1 MEALNDTLV
10 RKHLRLMLKMLLHI
24 DTWKTLSD
32 EERGYLQSVNQQ
44 VFGTNAVTIQES
56 DDRDKWIKDVKT
68 YYDHRCMTVDEALAK
83 TKDERLFGS

>member
-1 MEALNDTLV
+1 
-10 RKHLRLMLKMLLHI
+10 MLKMLLHI
-24 DTWKTLSD
+24 DNWKTLSD

-56 DDRDKWIKDVKT
+56 DDRDEWIKDVKA
-68 YYDHRCMTVDEALAK
+68 YYDHRFMTAAEALAK